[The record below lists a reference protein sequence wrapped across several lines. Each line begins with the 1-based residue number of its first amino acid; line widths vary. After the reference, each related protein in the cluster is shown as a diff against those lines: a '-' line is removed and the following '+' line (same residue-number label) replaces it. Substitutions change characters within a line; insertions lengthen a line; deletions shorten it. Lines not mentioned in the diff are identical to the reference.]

1 MNACSFQIPFKFS
14 KHMFWRLT
22 LGHFSKKSYL
32 KIPQSKIPTWRI
44 IQVSKWL
51 MTMVIVSPLRIGL
64 FLFQMAVLWLVNGGD
79 PKHLNIHWGPII
91 QASQNPGS
99 FFRDQFF
106 LEPSSLRKTFPQK
119 MSSLKFCTSSTKA
132 TFVTSL
138 DTKGVK
144 TLTLTGHTLFEGG
157 REI

>member
-1 MNACSFQIPFKFS
+1 M
-14 KHMFWRLT
+14 R
-22 LGHFSKKSYL
+22 
-32 KIPQSKIPTWRI
+32 
-44 IQVSKWL
+44 
-51 MTMVIVSPLRIGL
+51 
-64 FLFQMAVLWLVNGGD
+64 GD
-79 PKHLNIHWGPII
+79 PKHWNIHWGPIL

-106 LEPSSLRKTFPQK
+106 FRTIVVKKTFPQK
-119 MSSLKFCTSSTKA
+119 MSSLKFGTSSTKA

-157 REI
+157 REM